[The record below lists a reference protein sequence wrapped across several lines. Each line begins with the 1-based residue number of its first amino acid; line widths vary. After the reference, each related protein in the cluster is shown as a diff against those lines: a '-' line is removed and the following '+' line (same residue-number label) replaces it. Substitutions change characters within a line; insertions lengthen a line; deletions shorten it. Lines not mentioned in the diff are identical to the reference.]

1 MTRRSR
7 RGGEGVDS
15 SFAEP
20 HTSSPASVEGN
31 VEHEP
36 FIIESA
42 HRTVSTKGN
51 GTRNEDC
58 FVDNPDN
65 GFFAVIDGMGGYEN
79 GKEAAEV
86 VRDYLNTSPDRPRF
100 TAEDVSDFDV
110 VANKFR
116 TMFTAADSAVHGQY
130 PGAGAVGVV
139 AEVVDTDS
147 GKKLIAGWVG
157 DSRLYY
163 FFRKPSG
170 DISYFVS
177 TDNFDYR
184 KGSSERQ
191 QYLDDQRILSSV
203 RDQQEIFDKFASDQV
218 RAFQLA
224 AAFKNRNEVHDYF
237 GHSSDSIS
245 FDYGIV
251 DIKAGDVALLFSDGV
266 HDNLMDWEIG
276 EIVQKNYEKSV
287 DDIIGIIVNA
297 AAERSQSSMGRKKR
311 DDITAVGFRLPPD
324 DQEQTNDLDPVD
336 PLSLSEDDSSPDIPQ
351 LNESLPGPGEEDSLA
366 YLVPEQSGDSS
377 LSGASEPIIDDS
389 HISEFRPNQSETPEQ
404 FNLTGIDA
412 LRTALI
418 EKRSALHEFG
428 ITESD
433 IAAIQKRIHSGIAPV
448 AAINTYLDFSAFNV
462 FMPLTRSV
470 TIRGAKKQEASS
482 LLRQYFD
489 SYEKYTDAK
498 DDRARSL
505 WQQTEARNL
514 LPNELALRRAEIF
527 EELVVNEHQKLL
539 KQSTEQLPIRDRNI
553 IGSLFDWWRGLSLWK
568 RTLINTAIATGVFAA
583 LSPGIGTAGII
594 AYGASR
600 GARGLASTFIGQTA
614 SKFVKLGGDRWV
626 EKRYEH
632 NVGALMD
639 TLRTPG
645 GLADFDNFLTQR
657 QREFEKLTQKR
668 DTDRRLVT
676 ALALC
681 FGAGA
686 GFSAGIGLGRLD
698 NAVTSSLFG
707 ESKPVVPVEHPSS
720 SPSASPVALPAESHS
735 GTPSA
740 PVAGS
745 HTALSEQ
752 YGPKLSSELD
762 TVSRQSARPV
772 GEFFS
777 SESRNPVSPDTL
789 AKYATVGQGGSA
801 WGTVHN
807 QLQYLLRDA
816 QIAPDKL
823 GLRLNAADLSDA
835 TKVRHALDVKTLE
848 ILKENNLMESGIT
861 RPGVQ
866 LNLSAFSDSQG
877 KIHFRVDA
885 PVDEKN
891 PVFYK
896 YTPERTSVPVQ
907 PPIKNLLPST
917 TTVMPDER
925 PRVAFNKR
933 RKITQIRPSSNISNS
948 SITHPQVVNP
958 EAFDATKFEILN
970 DSVSSVDTSAS
981 ISSTEPLFISRDV
994 VLNVVHAPSES
1005 VPFVQKFFESL
1016 HVNDAFARTHWN
1028 AFHQMSV
1035 GEFLKHLDEIEKAKT
1050 AGAGAS
1056 PVQFTLDAPIAPS
1069 ARVVTHTIYPTDPA
1083 LQGIAGFFSTERA
1096 KLTDTPLAR
1105 SLRAMTV
1112 EQYLLDSAQ
1121 KK

>member
-1 MTRRSR
+1 MTRRSG

-15 SFAEP
+15 SFAQP

-31 VEHEP
+31 VEHES
-36 FIIESA
+36 FTIESA

-51 GTRNEDC
+51 GTHNEDC
-58 FVDNPDN
+58 FVDNPEK
-65 GFFAVIDGMGGYEN
+65 GFFAVIDGIGGYEN

-116 TMFTAADSAVHGQY
+116 TIFTTADRAVQNQY

-139 AEVVDTDS
+139 AEVVATDL
-147 GKKLIAGWVG
+147 GKKLIAGWIG

-184 KGSSERQ
+184 KGNSERH

-203 RDQQEIFDKFASDQV
+203 RDQQEIFDKFASDQA
-218 RAFQLA
+218 RAHHLA
-224 AAFKNRNEVHDYF
+224 AAFNNRNEVHDYF

-287 DDIIGIIVNA
+287 DDIIQIIVNA
-297 AAERSQSSMGRKKR
+297 AAERSQSSMGRRKR

-324 DQEQTNDLDPVD
+324 DQEQTNNLDPVS
-336 PLSLSEDDSSPDIPQ
+336 PLSLSEDDSSPDTYR
-351 LNESLPGPGEEDSLA
+351 LNEGLPGPGEEDSLA
-366 YLVPEQSGDSS
+366 YLAPESVNNS
-377 LSGASEPIIDDS
+377 LLGASEPIINDS
-389 HISEFRPNQSETPEQ
+389 HISEFRPNQPETPEQ
-404 FNLTGIDA
+404 FNLTDIDA
-412 LRTALI
+412 LRTTLI

-433 IAAIQKRIHSGIAPV
+433 IAAIQKRIHSGVGPV

-527 EELVVNEHQKLL
+527 EELVVNEHRKLL
-539 KQSTEQLPIRDRNI
+539 EQSKERLPIRERNI

-614 SKFVKLGGDRWV
+614 SKFVKLRGDRWV
-626 EKRYEH
+626 EKRYED
-632 NVGALMD
+632 NVEILME
-639 TLRTPG
+639 TLRTPE
-645 GLADFDNFLTQR
+645 GLADLDIFLTQR
-657 QREFEKLTQKR
+657 QQEFEKLTQKR

-686 GFSAGIGLGRLD
+686 GFSAGIGLGQFD

-720 SPSASPVALPAESHS
+720 SPSASPAALPAESHS

-740 PVAGS
+740 PVAGK
-745 HTALSEQ
+745 HTAISARR
-752 YGPKLSSELD
+752 GPVHALELV
-762 TVSRQSARPV
+762 TVSGERARPV

-777 SESRNPVSPDTL
+777 SESGNPVSPDTL

-807 QLQYLLRDA
+807 QLQYLLQDA
-816 QIAPDKL
+816 KIAPDKL

-907 PPIKNLLPST
+907 PPIKNLPPST

-925 PRVAFNKR
+925 PRVAFDER
-933 RKITQIRPSSNISNS
+933 REVTRMRPSSNISDS
-948 SITHPQVVNP
+948 SVTRPQVVNP
-958 EAFDATKFEILN
+958 EAFDATKSEILN

-1005 VPFVQKFFESL
+1005 IPSVQKFFESL
-1016 HVNDAFARTHWN
+1016 HINDVFARTHWD

-1035 GEFLKHLDEIEKAKT
+1035 GEFLKHLDEIEKAKI
-1050 AGAGAS
+1050 AGASAS
-1056 PVQFTLDAPIAPS
+1056 PVQFTLDAPIVPS
-1069 ARVVTHTIYPTDPA
+1069 ARVVTHTISPTDPA

-1096 KLTDTPLAR
+1096 KLTDTLLAR